1 MMNFFNPDFHP
12 FSVSDEQKVQQRI
25 LNFGTTQWKFSICKN
40 CYLSWIIYFNKK
52 KIWRRLLSRKHE
64 VEFNQQQ
71 VKEEDKTHKIS

>member
-1 MMNFFNPDFHP
+1 MMIFFYPDFHL
-12 FSVSDEQKVQQRI
+12 FFVSDEQKVQQRI

-40 CYLSWIIYFNKK
+40 FYLSWIIYFNK